1 MIQMS
6 SILRVVDNSGAKKV
20 SCVKV
25 LGGSKHMIANLCDVI
40 VVSIK
45 SVISGSS
52 LKKGDVCKA
61 LIVRTK
67 FGIRRADGS
76 KLSFDDNSVV
86 LVNNQYEPLGTRI
99 FGPVPM
105 ELRNR
110 GFNKVISLAEEV
122 L

>member
-6 SILRVVDNSGAKKV
+6 TVLKVADNSGAKRV
-20 SCVKV
+20 YCIKV
-25 LGGSKHMIANLCDVI
+25 LGGSKRMIANLCDII

-45 SVISGSS
+45 SVISGSNF
-52 LKKGDVCKA
+52 KKGDVCKA
-61 LIVRTK
+61 LIVRSK
-67 FGIRRADGS
+67 FGIRRTDGS
-76 KLSFDDNSVV
+76 KISFDENSVI
-86 LVNNQYEPLGTRI
+86 LINNQLEPAGTRI

-105 ELRNR
+105 ELRNK